1 MPFGVDYGETERRL
15 AIAIAEAGGGG
26 GGEGSGTVTV
36 SNFPATQNVAGTV
49 NVGNFPATQPVS
61 GSVSV
66 GNFPATQPISGTV
79 GITQPTAISSGRTT
93 VTTAGTRVQ
102 MASVVLTSGA
112 TIKALPTN
120 TGLIYVGN
128 VGVTSANGFILSARE
143 SVFIAADNLNRFYI
157 DSSVNG
163 EGVSYLAS

>member
-1 MPFGVDYGETERRL
+1 MPYGVDYGEMERRL
-15 AIAIAEAGGGG
+15 AIAISEAGVGGG
-26 GGEGSGTVTV
+26 SGGTVTV
-36 SNFPATQNVAGTV
+36 SNFPATQNVAGSVSVSNFPATQPISGSV
-49 NVGNFPATQPVS
+49 SVSNFPATQPV
-61 GSVSV
+61 
-66 GNFPATQPISGTV
+66 SGTV
-79 GITQPTAISSGRTT
+79 GITQPTAIASGRAT

-102 MASVVLTSGA
+102 MASVALTAGV

-120 TGLIYVGN
+120 TGFIYIGN
-128 VGVTSANGFILSARE
+128 SAVSSSNGFILSARE

>member
-26 GGEGSGTVTV
+26 GGGGTVSV

-66 GNFPATQPISGTV
+66 SNFPATQPISGTV

-102 MASVVLTSGA
+102 MASVALVAGA

-128 VGVTSANGFILSARE
+128 VGVTSANGFILSPRE
-143 SVFIAADNLNRFYI
+143 SVFVAADNLNRFYI
-157 DSSVNG
+157 DAQVNG

>member
-1 MPFGVDYGETERRL
+1 MPYGVDYGEMERRI
-15 AIAIAEAGGGG
+15 AIAISEAGVGGG
-26 GGEGSGTVTV
+26 SGGTVTV
-36 SNFPATQNVAGTV
+36 S
-49 NVGNFPATQPVS
+49 NFPATQPVS

-66 GNFPATQPISGTV
+66 SNFPTTQPISGSVSVSNFPATQPVSGTV
-79 GITQPTAISSGRTT
+79 GITQPTAIAAGRTT

-102 MASVVLTSGA
+102 MASVALVAGV

-120 TGLIYVGN
+120 TGLIYIGGATV
-128 VGVTSANGFILSARE
+128 SSSNGFILSARE
-143 SVFIAADNLNRFYI
+143 SVFIAADNLNRFYV